1 VVLERSCRLFL
12 TPDLRSFSG
21 VMIKSAFLFIL
32 GLLWVPYGSLCAQSA
47 AVEFAN
53 MREDV
58 RLLTQRVGELQ
69 LRLEQL
75 EKENGDLRA
84 KTAGAAQSYATL
96 AQLNDAIADIN
107 RTIKAGD
114 AATKAE
120 TLQQVGVQM
129 EKLATRTNTA
139 LDSLARGIG
148 GRGAGPSAPPTFSDD
163 FPKEGV
169 PHVVQTG
176 ESLSS
181 IARKYGAKPQDIINA
196 NKITDASKIQV
207 GQTLFIPG
215 GK

>member
-1 VVLERSCRLFL
+1 
-12 TPDLRSFSG
+12 
-21 VMIKSAFLFIL
+21 MIKSA
-32 GLLWVPYGSLCAQSA
+32 LLLLIGISCVSHGSLRAQSA

-69 LRLEQL
+69 LRVELL
-75 EKENGDLRA
+75 EKENGELRA

-96 AQLNDAIADIN
+96 AQLNEAIADMN
-107 RTIKAGD
+107 RAIKAGD
-114 AATKAE
+114 AATKSE
-120 TLQQVGVQM
+120 TLQQVSVQM
-129 EKLATRTNTA
+129 EKLAARTNAA
-139 LDSLARGIG
+139 LDSLARGVGAG
-148 GRGAGPSAPPTFSDD
+148 GRGGAPATFSDD

-169 PHVVQTG
+169 PHVVQPG

-181 IARKYGAKPQDIINA
+181 IARKHGAKQQDIINA

>member
-1 VVLERSCRLFL
+1 
-12 TPDLRSFSG
+12 
-21 VMIKSAFLFIL
+21 MIKTAFFVIA
-32 GLLWVPYGSLCAQSA
+32 GLTALPTAPLLAQSA

-69 LRLEQL
+69 LRVELLER
-75 EKENGDLRA
+75 ENGDLRA

-96 AQLNDAIADIN
+96 AQLNEAVAEIN
-107 RTIKAGD
+107 RAIKAGN

-120 TLQQVGVQM
+120 TLQQVSVQM
-129 EKLATRTNTA
+129 EKLAERTNA
-139 LDSLARGIG
+139 SLASIARGSG
-148 GRGAGPSAPPTFSDD
+148 GRGPAAAPTFSDD

-169 PHVVQTG
+169 PHVVQAG
-176 ESLSS
+176 DSLSG
-181 IARKYGAKPQDIINA
+181 IARKYGAKSQDIINA

>member
-1 VVLERSCRLFL
+1 MTKPAFFL
-12 TPDLRSFSG
+12 LASF
-21 VMIKSAFLFIL
+21 VAFSPLPL
-32 GLLWVPYGSLCAQSA
+32 PAQNM

-69 LRLEQL
+69 LRVEQL

-84 KTAGAAQSYATL
+84 KTAGAAQSHATL
-96 AQLNDAIADIN
+96 AQLNEAIADLN
-107 RTIKAGD
+107 RTIRAGD
-114 AATKAE
+114 AAAKAE
-120 TLQQVGVQM
+120 TLQQVAVQM
-129 EKLATRTNTA
+129 EKLAARTNAA
-139 LDSLARGIG
+139 LDSLARGV
-148 GRGAGPSAPPTFSDD
+148 GAGTRAGAPAATFSDD

-181 IARKYGAKPQDIINA
+181 IARKYGAKPSDIINA
-196 NKITDASKIQV
+196 NRITDASKIQV

>member
-1 VVLERSCRLFL
+1 
-12 TPDLRSFSG
+12 
-21 VMIKSAFLFIL
+21 MMKSAFLFFI
-32 GLLWVPYGSLCAQSA
+32 GLLWMPYGSLCAQSM

-58 RLLTQRVGELQ
+58 RLLAQRVGELQ
-69 LRLEQL
+69 LRVEQL

-96 AQLNDAIADIN
+96 AQLNDALADMN
-107 RTIKAGD
+107 RAMKAGD
-114 AATKAE
+114 SATKAE
-120 TLQQVGVQM
+120 TLQQVAVQM
-129 EKLATRTNTA
+129 EKLAARTNAA
-139 LDSLARGIG
+139 LDSLARGVG
-148 GRGAGPSAPPTFSDD
+148 TSGRGAASPATTTFSDD

-176 ESLSS
+176 ESLSA
-181 IARKYGAKPQDIINA
+181 IARKYGAKTQDIINA
-196 NKITDASKIQV
+196 NRITDASKIQV

>member
-1 VVLERSCRLFL
+1 
-12 TPDLRSFSG
+12 
-21 VMIKSAFLFIL
+21 MIKSA
-32 GLLWVPYGSLCAQSA
+32 LLLLIGISCVSYGSLRAQSA

-69 LRLEQL
+69 LRVELL
-75 EKENGDLRA
+75 EKENGELRA

-96 AQLNDAIADIN
+96 AQLNEAIADMN
-107 RTIKAGD
+107 RAIKAGD
-114 AATKAE
+114 AATKSE
-120 TLQQVGVQM
+120 TLQQVSVQM
-129 EKLATRTNTA
+129 EKLAARTNAA
-139 LDSLARGIG
+139 LDSLARGVGPG
-148 GRGAGPSAPPTFSDD
+148 GRGGTPATFSDD

-181 IARKYGAKPQDIINA
+181 IARKHGAKQQDIINA